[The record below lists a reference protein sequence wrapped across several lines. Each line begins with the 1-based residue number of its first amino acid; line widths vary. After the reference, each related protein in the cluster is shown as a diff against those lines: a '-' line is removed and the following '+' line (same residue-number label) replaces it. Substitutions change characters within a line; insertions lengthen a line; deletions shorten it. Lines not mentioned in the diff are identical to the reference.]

1 MLRTTLL
8 LGTLCLAFAIEVI
21 AADSDSAPAKT
32 LSESKEAPAPT
43 SWEKRVTDVFFTDP
57 KAVLVGPRPEYKTT
71 VASAANTAGSAAEK
85 SASGGA
91 WSKLISADTL
101 QDEIKSLQPQ
111 LADDVKTL
119 QGFLGG
125 GNKKARQDL
134 SQLAAEFAIAGE
146 YDGDVRWKN
155 QSPAARD
162 LFAKAGYNCKA
173 ATEATFRE
181 AKNRSDDL
189 QGLVHGETITAPAGV
204 EAKNDWSKIANLSP
218 LMKRLELAQQDRIS
232 AAMASAG
239 DFKKNA
245 EQLTH
250 ETEMVAAY
258 AEIIVRPGMENADDE
273 KFRGFARTLQQSAL
287 DLRQA
292 VRNENYDAAK
302 TAAGVMAK
310 TCTACHAEYR

>member
-1 MLRTTLL
+1 M
-8 LGTLCLAFAIEVI
+8 
-21 AADSDSAPAKT
+21 
-32 LSESKEAPAPT
+32 
-43 SWEKRVTDVFFTDP
+43 DVFFADP
-57 KAVLVGPRPEYKTT
+57 QTVLVGPRPAYKTT
-71 VASAANTAGSAAEK
+71 VVAASAAGGAKEK

-91 WSKLISADTL
+91 WSKLISTDTL
-101 QDEIKSLQPQ
+101 QDEIKALQPQ

-119 QGFLGG
+119 QAFLGG

-134 SQLAAEFAIAGE
+134 SQLAAEFAIVGE

-155 QSPAARD
+155 QAPAARD

-189 QGLVHGETITAPAGV
+189 QGLVRGETIAAPAGL

-218 LMKRLELAQQDRIS
+218 LMTRLELAQRDRIS

-258 AEIIVRPGMENADDE
+258 AEVIARPGMENADDE
-273 KFRGFARTLQQSAL
+273 KFRSFAKTLEQSAL

-292 VRNENYDAAK
+292 VRNGNYDAAK